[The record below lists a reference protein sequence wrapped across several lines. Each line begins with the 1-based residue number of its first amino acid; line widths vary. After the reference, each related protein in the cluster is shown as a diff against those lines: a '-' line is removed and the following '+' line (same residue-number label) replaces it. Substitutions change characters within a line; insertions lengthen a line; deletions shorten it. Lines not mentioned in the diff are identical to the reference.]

1 MISRRKSDDRA
12 RAREDG
18 DVVTLE
24 LIETMSSAGGGWTEL
39 CRVLLLLLSQTLW
52 FMDNISRMQIISM
65 FYGHTRFNR
74 VKNPLKLFL
83 KRVKCA
89 CQIYMSQFGHR
100 SLKSLPATQIPTY
113 FDWYMGVRVTDGC
126 WRAYKCGQIRT
137 SILGV
142 CLDPRKSGRKGH
154 TGHCSTL

>member
-1 MISRRKSDDRA
+1 ML
-12 RAREDG
+12 
-18 DVVTLE
+18 TLE

-74 VKNPLKLFL
+74 VKNNLKLFL

-154 TGHCSTL
+154 IGHCSTFRLFVVNIVLL